1 MRNPIAI
8 FMWCL
13 LIGNLGSSFYL
24 VHSADKLRKLN
35 QAVWLSHRNYDE
47 LLDDYG
53 RLRLEY
59 GALTSLPRVEQLAR
73 SELGMMFPETI
84 HQAYKK

>member
-1 MRNPIAI
+1 MRNRTAI

-59 GALTSLPRVEQLAR
+59 GALTSLSRVEQLAR
-73 SELGMMFPETI
+73 GQLGMMFPETI
-84 HQAYKK
+84 HQVYKK

>member
-8 FMWCL
+8 VFWFL
-13 LIGNLGSSFYL
+13 LIGILGTSFCL
-24 VHSADKLRKLN
+24 VQSADKVRKLN
-35 QAVWLSHRNYDE
+35 QAVWLSHRSYDE
-47 LLDDYG
+47 LLNDYG

-73 SELGMMFPETI
+73 GELGMIFPETI
-84 HQAYKK
+84 HQVHNK

>member
-24 VHSADKLRKLN
+24 VHSVDKLRKLN

-59 GALTSLPRVEQLAR
+59 GALTSLARVEQLAR
-73 SELGMMFPETI
+73 GELGMMFPETI
-84 HQAYKK
+84 HQVYKK

>member
-1 MRNPIAI
+1 
-8 FMWCL
+8 L
-13 LIGNLGSSFYL
+13 
-24 VHSADKLRKLN
+24 H
-35 QAVWLSHRNYDE
+35 
-47 LLDDYG
+47 DYG

-73 SELGMMFPETI
+73 GELGMMFPETI